1 MAAVPEDDVLFA
13 REEADESESVVH
25 DEADEDDARKEL
37 TRAEMTEGEKKA
49 TDAFEQAD
57 SLEDK
62 LLFYKERECLLL
74 LLEARKLLAT
84 MLRHKENE
92 AREKWDARLK
102 LEELEKKKSGRLS
115 VQEIQDMLQ
124 KQADEEDYDMV
135 TGMARCSSPLL
146 PRSSIELESLL
157 CVVTLVVGVLPRL
170 SLSLE
175 ITELK
180 KQLVVSVRLNHKLD
194 RDVAKLDK
202 RIALLIKNR
211 TSLQD
216 VLMQSKGRK
225 RQVVNAL
232 EQLEGKR
239 LEVRSWLFTAP
250 PPLLPLPLPLPLPL
264 LFVTHHHS
272 TTTFGSALYNTCSIT
287 KTSFTFSKPSRSTS
301 PTVST
306 SLTRRSSRASSRL

>member
-250 PPLLPLPLPLPLPL
+250 PPPPPPLLPLPL
-264 LFVTHHHS
+264 LFVTHHRS